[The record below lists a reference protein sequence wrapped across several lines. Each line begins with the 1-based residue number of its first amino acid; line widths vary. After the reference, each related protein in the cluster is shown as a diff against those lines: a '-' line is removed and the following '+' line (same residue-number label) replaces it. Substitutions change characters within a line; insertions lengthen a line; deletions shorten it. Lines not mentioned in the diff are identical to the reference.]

1 MTITIPNPGILQV
14 GDCSITAEELA
25 SLLVRYQMLPQ
36 LVREVLIDS
45 AIAPMKCSLEE
56 HEQAIQQFY
65 TVNQLTSEQQRKT
78 WLSERGMTVDHLK
91 ALVLRQL
98 KINKFKQETWAAKL
112 ESYFL
117 RRKAQLDQVTYSLLK
132 TQDAGLAQEL
142 YFCIR
147 DDGRSFE
154 EMARRHFPAAQFQ
167 FLGPVDV
174 DKHPLVAQVLQ
185 KHQLGQPCPPA
196 WVNNCFMI
204 VRVEQVFPAQLDEA
218 MRQKLLDEL
227 FNNWLQEQLPQTVI
241 KMRRS

>member
-1 MTITIPNPGILQV
+1 MTIAVSNPSVLQV
-14 GDCSITAEELA
+14 GDCAITAEELA

-45 AIAPMKCSLEE
+45 AIAPLNCSPEE
-56 HEQAIQQFY
+56 HERAIQQFY
-65 TVNQLTSEQQRKT
+65 TVNQLATNQQRKT
-78 WLSERGMTVDHLK
+78 WLSERGMTVEHLE

-117 RRKAQLDQVTYSLLK
+117 KRKAQLDQVTYSLLK

-167 FLGPVDV
+167 VLGPVDV
-174 DKHPLVAQVLQ
+174 EKHPLVAQVLQ
-185 KHQLGQPCPPA
+185 KHQIGQPCSPV
-196 WVNNCFMI
+196 WVNNCFIIM
-204 VRVEQVFPAQLDEA
+204 RVEQVFPAQLDEA
-218 MRQKLLDEL
+218 MRQRLLDEL
-227 FNNWLQEQLPQTVI
+227 FNNWLQEQLSQTVI